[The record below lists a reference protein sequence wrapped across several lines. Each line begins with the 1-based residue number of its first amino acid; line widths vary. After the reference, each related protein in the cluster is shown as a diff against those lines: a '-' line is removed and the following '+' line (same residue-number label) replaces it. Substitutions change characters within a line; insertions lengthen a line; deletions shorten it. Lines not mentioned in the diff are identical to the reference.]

1 MATKSTLGP
10 VLKFFI
16 VLSNILQEIL
26 AQLLGLLDVIG
37 IGAPINVRTGK
48 YHK

>member
-10 VLKFFI
+10 VLEFFI

-26 AQLLGLLDVIG
+26 AQFFGLLDIIG
-37 IGAPINVRTGK
+37 VRAPSNVRTGK
-48 YHK
+48 